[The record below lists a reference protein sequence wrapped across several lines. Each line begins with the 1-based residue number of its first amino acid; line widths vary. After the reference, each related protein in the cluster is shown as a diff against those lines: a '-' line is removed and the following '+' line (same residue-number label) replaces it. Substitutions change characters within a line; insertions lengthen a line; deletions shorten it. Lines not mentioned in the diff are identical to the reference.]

1 GMVNSLSQLA
11 LKAASPGVP
20 DFYQGSDLW
29 DFNLVD
35 PDNRRPVD
43 FAARERA
50 LDDVDRMLALPPAER
65 AGAIAAAVADWPS
78 GLVKLLVT
86 AALLR
91 FRRAQPEVFLEGDY
105 LPLATE

>member
-1 GMVNSLSQLA
+1 IGRAGMLNSLAQTL

-50 LDDVDRMLALPPAER
+50 LDDVDRMLALP
-65 AGAIAAAVADWPS
+65 
-78 GLVKLLVT
+78 
-86 AALLR
+86 R

-105 LPLATE
+105 LPLATETTVPGRVVSFARLLAGSQAVIVVAP